1 MQWNGTSRF
10 VFGGKSIEIETAT
23 CSELPNRGKDI
34 AKQILAPKERNKS
47 KRAGHWKSES
57 GIHIEKLTIWVRSF
71 DKMTK
76 ITSSPGLSVPL
87 E

>member
-1 MQWNGTSRF
+1 MQWNGTYHF
-10 VFGGKSIEIETAT
+10 VFDGKSIEIETAR
-23 CSELPNRGKDI
+23 CSELPKRGKDI
-34 AKQILAPKERNKS
+34 AKRILASKERNKS

-57 GIHIEKLTIWVRSF
+57 GIHIVKLTIWVRSF

-76 ITSSPGLSVPL
+76 ITISPGLSAPL